1 MKAEQ
6 IPFSLQLLPLEALN
20 SIYSAHHSKRNPPTQ
35 VFLTFADW
43 AVECH
48 QPGQNFPEL
57 VASNQL
63 LVPLA
68 EHRES
73 EDLLALLESECQ
85 MVPPKPINIRHFNC
99 K

>member
-48 QPGQNFPEL
+48 QPGQNFHAL
-57 VASNQL
+57 MASNQL

-68 EHRES
+68 EH
-73 EDLLALLESECQ
+73 LEYLVAAENLKTDKS
-85 MVPPKPINIRHFNC
+85 K
-99 K
+99 KK